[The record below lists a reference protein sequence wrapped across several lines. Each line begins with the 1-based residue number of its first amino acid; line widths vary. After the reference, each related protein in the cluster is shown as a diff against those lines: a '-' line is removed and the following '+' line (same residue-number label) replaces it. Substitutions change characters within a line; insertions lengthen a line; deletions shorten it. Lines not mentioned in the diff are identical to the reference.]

1 MGGMLAL
8 AAAPVFGAA
17 GRAAA
22 LDWAMAESAM
32 ALGLAPVALAEA
44 RAFAALTPVAALD
57 FGRRGAPNR
66 EALSLAAPD
75 LILSSSYYAFIEPRL
90 AAIAPVFAPALY
102 VAGEPP
108 LPKVM
113 AVLDDL
119 APLLGAPAAPVRAA
133 AGARIGALA
142 ARLAGYPRP
151 VVVIEPGDR
160 RHVRVFG
167 ADSLY
172 AGVLERLGLA
182 NGWQGG
188 TEFAFAAPVPLT
200 DLAGLGDVQLVLHGA
215 PPVQVAARLERSALW
230 AALGPV
236 RAGRVVTLPRR
247 NAFGGLPSPLAF
259 AGDLGAA
266 A

>member
-1 MGGMLAL
+1 MEFL
-8 AAAPVFGAA
+8 
-17 GRAAA
+17 
-22 LDWAMAESAM
+22 
-32 ALGLAPVALAEA
+32 
-44 RAFAALTPVAALD
+44 
-57 FGRRGAPNR
+57 
-66 EALSLAAPD
+66 
-75 LILSSSYYAFIEPRL
+75 
-90 AAIAPVFAPALY
+90 
-102 VAGEPP
+102 
-108 LPKVM
+108 
-113 AVLDDL
+113 
-119 APLLGAPAAPVRAA
+119 
-133 AGARIGALA
+133 
-142 ARLAGYPRP
+142 
-151 VVVIEPGDR
+151 VVIEPGDS

-266 A
+266 LCGSGWSLPSSWPCWPRPGVCRESWGGSCFSRAPCRGWRWRFWRGSPWGSWGR